1 MTLTDLLP
9 VRFTIFDRTPRQP
22 KHSAPAEVERLRL
35 RLKWADLRIKA
46 QCVQLD
52 DTAAKQAEAE
62 ELVVQQ
68 QADMDELTVERDHWR
83 DEALALKARFSAQ
96 LAADANAHRITVP
109 PAIRPVDSPED
120 QATGPID
127 CREVQALWE
136 ARDAGLLGPVTN
148 PGQLAAP

>member
-1 MTLTDLLP
+1 MTLADLLP
-9 VRFTIFDRTPRQP
+9 VRISIFDRTPRQP
-22 KHSAPAEVERLRL
+22 KHSAPAEVERLRQ
-35 RLKWADLRIKA
+35 RLKWADLRIKT

-68 QADMDELTVERDHWR
+68 QADIDELTVERDYWR

-109 PAIRPVDSPED
+109 PMVRPVDGPED

-127 CREVQALWE
+127 VRPLW
-136 ARDAGLLGPVTN
+136 AAADAGLLGPVTD
-148 PGQLAAP
+148 PGGVHGVGVA